1 MSDKPE
7 FRERGAEQD
16 AKGRSRVLT
25 GAAHG
30 AATWQWIKNR
40 RADTLSSPAP
50 EAELQGRAGGRA
62 ESAFAV
68 GAVNSAPRIT
78 TETED
83 GTQRGYRDPS
93 YKSDWN
99 VLNSAP

>member
-16 AKGRSRVLT
+16 AKGRSGVLT

-40 RADTLSSPAP
+40 RADTLSSR
-50 EAELQGRAGGRA
+50 GRTAGSRGRA

-83 GTQRGYRDPS
+83 GKQRGYRDPS

>member
-1 MSDKPE
+1 MAVDKKPP
-7 FRERGAEQD
+7 
-16 AKGRSRVLT
+16 
-25 GAAHG
+25 
-30 AATWQWIKNR
+30 R
-40 RADTLSSPAP
+40 RHVP
-50 EAELQGRAGGRA
+50 EAELQGTRGRA

-83 GTQRGYRDPS
+83 GKQRGYRDPS